1 MPFKPLTP
9 SLSVSPQLSE
19 VDLAEAAR
27 EGFKAIID
35 NRPDGEEPGQPTAA
49 EMQALAGR
57 YGLAFA
63 HVPTVGGQI
72 TDEHVAQMADALA
85 RLDGP
90 VLAYC
95 RTGTRSTMLWA
106 LGEAAAQSAD
116 ALIEVAARA
125 GYDLSGLRPRLEAA
139 NVR

>member
-1 MPFKPLTP
+1 MPFRLLTP
-9 SLSVSPQLSE
+9 SLSVSPQLTAAD
-19 VDLAEAAR
+19 VAEAAR

-35 NRPDGEEPGQPTAA
+35 NRPDGEEPGQPSAA
-49 EMQALAGR
+49 DMQVLAATH
-57 YGLAFA
+57 GLAFA
-63 HVPTVGGQI
+63 HVPTIGGQI
-72 TDEHVAQMADALA
+72 TDEHVARMSEALA

-106 LGEAAAQSAD
+106 LGEAGAQPAD